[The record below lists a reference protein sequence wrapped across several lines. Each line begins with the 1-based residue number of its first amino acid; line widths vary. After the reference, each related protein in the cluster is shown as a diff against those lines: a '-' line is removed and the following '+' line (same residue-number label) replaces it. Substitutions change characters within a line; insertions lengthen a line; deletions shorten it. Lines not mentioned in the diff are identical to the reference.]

1 MEAIIRYPNG
11 RRSEV
16 LVLSVGKFAM
26 RVVSPG
32 SVDTMELTCNYGEWT
47 DQAGVPIQFE
57 SFVAS
62 GAHEVRAILNNTAE
76 RSPAAS

>member
-16 LVLSVGKFAM
+16 LVVSAGKFTM
-26 RVVSPG
+26 RIVSPG

-47 DQAGVPIQFE
+47 DEAGTPIQFE
-57 SFVAS
+57 SFVVSDADD
-62 GAHEVRAILNNTAE
+62 VRAILNSTAA
-76 RSPAAS
+76 RSAAVV